1 LAQSGSVTNWSRPLT
16 MPGEPLV
23 LAKLK
28 AGATEDEIMR
38 LIDKDGDG
46 KVDVHTFDVNA
57 RDPDMWTCLHWASH
71 EGKEQL
77 VSKLLEFHAIPN
89 CSDNNGATPLMMAAF
104 NGHNGC
110 AELLCK
116 ERVIN
121 VLQGNNFKAT
131 AIHYAARQNKADVIS
146 TLVNYSA
153 QVDHIDRHGDTPLIW
168 AAKEG
173 QLDACERLVS
183 LKADIQMDNF
193 AGEDPIEH
201 AEGAGHDHII
211 KYLEKAAGIEPITT
225 AKMLG
230 EFFVFHYGSVEEGWK
245 QRLDHTGDGNISWTE
260 FFYAS
265 RSIGLEFG
273 GPPLIVDPTAVWEEL
288 DDDHSGEISMQELLD
303 ETAGIRKTK
312 AASGIEVITSAK
324 LLGQWLKFTHGSIEA
339 GWKERLDLDGGG
351 TISWIE
357 FNHACKGI
365 KIVEEPEKIWRE
377 LDDDYSG
384 FISLQELTDE
394 TNGVTYTDPDKV
406 KEIKKN
412 KKGLIRAK
420 KNRRYG

>member
-1 LAQSGSVTNWSRPLT
+1 

-28 AGATEDEIMR
+28 AGATEDEIMKM
-38 LIDKDGDG
+38 IDKDGDG
-46 KVDVHTFDVNA
+46 RVDTFVFDVNA
-57 RDPDMWTCLHWASH
+57 RDPEMWSCLHWAAH
-71 EGKEQL
+71 DGKEFLTQ
-77 VSKLLEFHAIPN
+77 KLLEFHAIPN

-110 AELLCK
+110 VEALCK

-131 AIHYAARQNKADVIS
+131 AIHYAARQGKADVIQ
-146 TLVNYSA
+146 TLVNHSA

-173 QLDACERLVS
+173 QLIACEKLVE

-201 AEGAGHDHII
+201 AEEAGHEHVV
-211 KYLEKAAGIEPITT
+211 KYLEKAAGIEAITS

-245 QRLDHTGDGNISWTE
+245 QRLDHSGDGKISWTE
-260 FFYAS
+260 FFYAA

-273 GPPLIVDPTAVWEEL
+273 GPPLIKDPTAVWEEL
-288 DDDHSGEISMQELLD
+288 DDDKSGEISMQELLD

-312 AASGIEVITSAK
+312 QASGIEVIDSAK
-324 LLGQWLKFTHGSIEA
+324 LLGQWLKFTHGSLEA
-339 GWKERLDLDGGG
+339 AWNERMDLDGGG
-351 TISWIE
+351 TISWAE
-357 FNHACKGI
+357 FQHACKGI
-365 KIVEEPEKIWRE
+365 GIVESPETIWRE

-384 FISLQELTDE
+384 FISLQELEDE
-394 TNGVTYTDPDKV
+394 LNGIKHTDPEKAKDV
-406 KEIKKN
+406 KKK
-412 KKGLIRAK
+412 KKGLIRERR
-420 KNRRYG
+420 NRRFMK

>member
-1 LAQSGSVTNWSRPLT
+1 

-23 LAKLK
+23 LSKLK
-28 AGATEDEIMR
+28 NGATEEEIMKM
-38 LIDKDGDG
+38 IDKDGDG
-46 KVDVHTFDVNA
+46 KVDTFVFDVNA
-57 RDPDMWTCLHWASH
+57 RDPDMWTCLHWAAH
-71 EGKEQL
+71 DGKEFL

-89 CSDNNGATPLMMAAF
+89 ASDNNGATPLMMAAF

-110 AELLCK
+110 AELLLK

-121 VLQGNNFKAT
+121 ILQGNNFKAT
-131 AIHYAARQNKADVIS
+131 AIHYAARQGKCEVIS
-146 TLVNYSA
+146 TLVKSTA

-173 QLDACERLVS
+173 RLESCQTLVE

-201 AEGAGHDHII
+201 AEEAGHEHIV
-211 KYLEKAAGIEPITT
+211 KYLEKAAGIEPITS

-245 QRLDHTGDGNISWTE
+245 QRLDHSGDGKISWTE
-260 FFYAS
+260 FFYAA

-273 GPPLIVDPTAVWEEL
+273 GPPLIRDPTAVWEEL

-312 AASGIEVITSAK
+312 QASGIESITSAK
-324 LLGQWLKFTHGSIEA
+324 LLGQWLKFTHGSLEA
-339 GWKERLDLDGGG
+339 AWKERMDLDGGG
-351 TISWIE
+351 TISWAE
-357 FNHACKGI
+357 FQHACKGI
-365 KIVEEPEKIWRE
+365 GIVESPEVIWRE

-384 FISLQELTDE
+384 FVSLQELEDE
-394 TNGVTYTDPDKV
+394 VAGIKFTDPEKAKDV
-406 KEIKKN
+406 KKK
-412 KKGLIRAK
+412 KKGLIRERRNNRFK
-420 KNRRYG
+420 K